1 MVNVK
6 KKNINE
12 GNNLSMLSLAWNLGW
27 TIALPIVL
35 LATGGAMLDKQIGT
49 SPWMLLLGVGFSIV
63 ITSAM
68 VYYKTMKVLG
78 TINGTSKSGDT
89 SDND

>member
-1 MVNVK
+1 MGNVK
-6 KKNINE
+6 KENINE
-12 GNNLSMLSLAWNLGW
+12 GNDLSMLSLAWNLGW

-68 VYYKTMKVLG
+68 VYYKTMKILE
-78 TINGTSKSGDT
+78 TINQNSKNNGSTD
-89 SDND
+89 